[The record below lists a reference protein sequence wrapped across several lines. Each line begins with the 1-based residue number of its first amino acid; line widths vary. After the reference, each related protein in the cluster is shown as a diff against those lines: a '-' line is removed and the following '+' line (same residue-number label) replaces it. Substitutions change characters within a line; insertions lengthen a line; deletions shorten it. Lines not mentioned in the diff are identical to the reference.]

1 MAHNFSRNLKW
12 TKVIGCL
19 MLTAT
24 VGTLGLGG
32 SATSTK
38 AAVSASNVTTIPQ
51 VAGPIPVTYNSH
63 PFTVGGTDL
72 ASHGYRL
79 DEYFISGK
87 ANVYDWGA
95 NGTAATPQVR
105 TPNAPY
111 TTRMVIRRPNNP
123 SKFSGNVWVELNNP
137 SRGWDVEVE
146 WPTVQEK
153 VLRDG
158 DIWVALTV
166 KPNVIASLKRIDA
179 KRYAPLSMANPL
191 PPDKQSSGKL
201 PGETGYDENLSKL
214 YENGLVWDILS
225 QTGALIRSK
234 STNNPLHAYD
244 VKYVFATG
252 ESQTGFFLNTYAA
265 DFAENAKL
273 KNGHTVYDGFVSVS
287 GAGRTVPIN
296 QSVPDTGVNDPR
308 SQLPSKHVPFMRI
321 DSQGDVFQL
330 GSYLWRRPD
339 SDAPGAGYR
348 MYEITGAPH
357 GPAFIVN
364 YQPLEADILKAG
376 NLPSDVP
383 YAYGGVEPKA
393 NTMPRQYIEPAMFAN
408 MERWVI
414 KGIRPPHAEP
424 LSVKQGVGKQ
434 TSLFGE
440 TINASFVKDQY
451 GNVLGGVRSPS
462 VDVPTATYYESATAK
477 PGYPFAWSFGH
488 QDDFRSETLQKIYGA
503 VGTHQKYV
511 AKVQASVKQLESQR
525 WLEPQEG
532 DKIIQQAELTPIP

>member
-1 MAHNFSRNLKW
+1 MTHTFSRNYKW
-12 TKVIGCL
+12 SKAIGCL
-19 MLTAT
+19 MLTAAI
-24 VGTLGLGG
+24 GTLGLSG
-32 SATSTK
+32 SATFTK
-38 AAVSASNVTTIPQ
+38 AAVTAPNVTTLPQ
-51 VAGPIPVTYNSH
+51 VTGPIPVTKDSH

-72 ASHGYRL
+72 AGHGYRL

-95 NGTAATPQVR
+95 NGTATTPEIR
-105 TPNAPY
+105 TPDAPY
-111 TTRMVIRRPNNP
+111 TTRMVIRRPTNP

-153 VLRDG
+153 VMRDG
-158 DIWVALTV
+158 DIWVAVTV
-166 KPNVIASLKRIDA
+166 KPNVIASLKRIDP

-191 PPDKQSSGKL
+191 PPDKQTTGKL
-201 PGETGYDENLSKL
+201 PGEPGYDENLSKL

-225 QTGALIRSK
+225 QTGALVRSK
-234 STNNPLHAYD
+234 STGNPLHSYN
-244 VKYVFATG
+244 VKYVFGTG
-252 ESQTGFFLNTYAA
+252 ESQTGFYLNTYAA

-273 KNGHTVYDGFVSVS
+273 QNGHTVYDGFVSVS
-287 GAGRTVPIN
+287 GAGKTVPIN
-296 QSVPDTGVNDPR
+296 QSVAATDVNDPR

-321 DSQGDVFQL
+321 DSQGDIFQL
-330 GSYLWRRPD
+330 GSYLSRRAD

-348 MYEITGAPH
+348 MYEIAGAPH

-393 NTMPRQYIEPAMFAN
+393 NTLPRQYIEPAMFAN

-424 LSVKQGVGKQ
+424 IHVKPGVGTQ
-434 TSLFGE
+434 TTLFGE
-440 TINASFVKDQY
+440 TINASFEKDQY
-451 GNVLGGVRSPS
+451 GNVLGGVRSPN
-462 VDVPTATYYESATAK
+462 VDVPAATYYESATAK
-477 PGYPFAWSFGH
+477 QGYPFAWSFGH
-488 QDDFRSETLQKIYGA
+488 QDDFSTETLQKLYGT
-503 VGTHQKYV
+503 VGTHQNYV
-511 AKVQASVKQLESQR
+511 AKVEASVKQLENQR